1 MCFSRNESIGALVV
15 GTVINVIVATLLI
28 VQSKYKSDRWVRL
41 AMVGLWQF
49 ALLMQ
54 LPEAIQWSKIDQ
66 NLPTPGYVN
75 GLAYWLNTLQPI
87 VAYIGIAV
95 ASVATGATDI
105 FTALVAG
112 VLPLVFTVLAAVH
125 FRASMSEQADV
136 RPMPACNH
144 LDLHW
149 WRNRLAP
156 LLLMY
161 MAAVMCAIVLIPGHQ
176 RYVQT
181 AVFLGT
187 FMLANTIYQCGVG
200 SIWCWMV
207 APASLTLLL

>member
-1 MCFSRNESIGALVV
+1 MCFSLNESIAALVV
-15 GTVINVIVATLLI
+15 GTIINIIVAILLI
-28 VQSKYKSDRWVRL
+28 LRPDYGSSRYVRL
-41 AMVGLWQF
+41 AMVCLWQF

-54 LPEAIQWSKIDQ
+54 LPEAVQWYHIDR
-66 NLPTPGYVN
+66 NKPTPRYVN
-75 GLAYWLNTLQPI
+75 ALAYWLNTLQPM
-87 VAYIGIAV
+87 VAYVGVAV
-95 ASVATGATDI
+95 ASVATGSTDVA
-105 FTALVAG
+105 TALVAG
-112 VLPLVFTVLAAVH
+112 VLPLLFTALAAVH
-125 FRASMSEQADV
+125 FRTSMSEQPDV
-136 RPMPACNH
+136 RPRPACNH

-156 LLLMY
+156 LLIMY

-176 RYVQT
+176 RYIQS

-187 FMLANTIYQCGVG
+187 FMLANTIYQCGIG